1 MIHYQISGGGTKVK
15 VDVCVIG
22 AGVAGLTA
30 ARKAAE
36 KGLKVLAAEKGSG
49 ATIQSS
55 GVIDVAGYLPPNHM
69 FTSASEG
76 VRTIAEKVKNHP
88 YSIIG
93 GGKKSEPERRG
104 RESER
109 NVRRALDFFVE
120 GMKSVGVNFRGS
132 LDENVLVTNFLG
144 TFKPTC
150 LCPSTIYNGDLRRLD
165 GSSLVLVGVKGFP
178 DYDSK
183 FCAQSLSDILPRLG
197 IKPKSV
203 SHAYIDV
210 PGLEGRGDILA
221 IEIARKMDDPQ
232 VLEKIGQSLQK
243 VAGSAEHLA
252 IPTCGFQSPEE
263 NIKTLAEA
271 TGANVFE
278 LASFPPSVPGYRL
291 VKSLENLAQKA
302 GVSVRRGYKIL
313 DAKFDKNVKSLR
325 VEVGRKI
332 VEIEADVYI
341 LASGGFLGG
350 GLKEEKDFIRESIFN
365 LPVYSSDGVNLEEV
379 YLEKLLSRKVFPKGG
394 HQLFSC
400 GILVDE
406 NLQPLSEKGEP
417 VYGNLYAAGAILSG
431 YNYMAEK
438 SGMGVAIAT
447 GYLAGLKASS

>member
-1 MIHYQISGGGTKVK
+1 MK
-15 VDVCVIG
+15 VDVFVIG

-30 ARKAAE
+30 AVKAAE

-55 GVIDVAGYLPPNHM
+55 GVIDVAGYFPPNHLLA
-69 FTSASEG
+69 SASEG

-93 GGKKSEPERRG
+93 GGKKAEPERRG
-104 RESER
+104 QESER
-109 NVRRALDFFVE
+109 KVRRALEFFVE
-120 GMKSVGVNFRGS
+120 GMKSVGANFMGS
-132 LDENVLVTNFLG
+132 LDENVLVTNFVG

-150 LCPSTIYNGDLRRLD
+150 LCPFTMYNGDLRRLD

-178 DYDSK
+178 DYDPK
-183 FCAQSLSDILPRLG
+183 FCAQSLWDILPRLG

-210 PGLEGRGDILA
+210 PSLGGRGDILA
-221 IEIARKMDDPQ
+221 IEIARKMDDPE
-232 VLEKIGQSLQK
+232 VLENIGQSLQK
-243 VAGSAEHLA
+243 VVGSAEHLA
-252 IPTCGFQSPEE
+252 IPTCGVESPEE

-278 LASFPPSVPGYRL
+278 VASFPPSVPGYRL
-291 VKSLENLAQKA
+291 VKSLEKWAQKS
-302 GVSVRRGYKIL
+302 GVSVRRGYKVL
-313 DAKFDKNVKSLR
+313 GANFDKNVKSLR
-325 VEVGRKI
+325 VEIGRKI

-417 VYGNLYAAGAILSG
+417 VHSNLYAAGSILSG